1 MRYLCGI
8 DLEWL
13 HHFCS
18 HYSAGAVY
26 CNEINVIISWIR
38 GGLGFILTFYLL
50 LKHFVSVS
58 LQFLIWFFFFFTL
71 KRILFTCVFLILY
84 NQTFIICHYPSR
96 QSRLDG
102 ATEKCRNSCPCH
114 FTQFSASS
122 DSHKNSLFK
131 SEAAWLARYLNWE
144 LWVIYGTHAGAGT
157 CNVFLHHC
165 GQVMWHD
172 MYDTQ
177 LSYPVVEVFK
187 Q

>member
-1 MRYLCGI
+1 MWLLAGSEGGW
-8 DLEWL
+8 DL
-13 HHFCS
+13 FS
-18 HYSAGAVY
+18 P
-26 CNEINVIISWIR
+26 
-38 GGLGFILTFYLL
+38 FIYFWSTLF
-50 LKHFVSVS
+50 
-58 LQFLIWFFFFFTL
+58 QFLCSFLFDFFFFLTL
-71 KRILFTCVFLILY
+71 KSILFTCVFLILY